1 MKNMTVTP
9 KEIEVKP
16 TSLEVTPNPFEDRS
30 PKESRKY
37 TLKLLPETI
46 DVLERLKNI
55 GANPHLAYV
64 DRYLIINSCFFY

>member
-1 MKNMTVTP
+1 MKNSTVVP
-9 KEIEVKP
+9 KEVEMKP
-16 TSLEVTPNPFEDRS
+16 ISIEVTPNSFEDAS

-64 DRYLIINSCFFY
+64 L